1 MLVIELLLDGI
12 SFGLMLSL
20 LGVGITLIFGLGEIL
35 NLAHGEFVVICTILA
50 LIFMSGGMDV
60 FLSIVLSLVITGLIG
75 VAFERLLLFPVYR
88 ERGEVRILMGIF
100 MTYGLSLAIHS
111 YLVNTFPKVHFSVR
125 LPYRELIIG
134 GLSVRPST
142 LLAAIIA
149 TSALILLGLFLKRT
163 YVGKAVR
170 TVAQNEVGAQLC
182 GVNPANL
189 RTLIFAL
196 GTAMAGLAG
205 ILYGLIATV
214 TATLGLDFTT
224 FAIIVA
230 IAGGVRSV
238 YGAIVSGIILGIVH
252 AFSSFFFGA
261 SLSLVIFLIAV
272 ILIVLARPEGVL
284 GEKS

>member
-1 MLVIELLLDGI
+1 MLPVELLLDGI
-12 SFGLMLSL
+12 TFGLILSL
-20 LGVGITLIFGLGEIL
+20 LGVGITLIFGLGEVL

-50 LIFMSGGMDV
+50 LMFIGRGVDV
-60 FLSIVLSLVITGLIG
+60 TLSIVLSLVIIGLIG
-75 VAFERLLLFPVYR
+75 IAFERLLLFPVYR
-88 ERGEVRILMGIF
+88 EKGEVRVLMGIF

-125 LPYRELIIG
+125 VPYTEIVIG
-134 GLSVRPST
+134 GLSIRPST
-142 LLAAIIA
+142 LLAAAIA
-149 TSALILLGLFLKRT
+149 ALALIALGVFLKKT
-163 YVGKAVR
+163 YIGKAIR

-182 GVNPANL
+182 GVNPASL

-196 GTAMAGLAG
+196 GAVMAGLAG

-224 FAIIVA
+224 FAIVVA

-252 AFSSFFFGA
+252 AFSSFFLGA

-284 GEKS
+284 GEKG